1 MMNIDKFTE
10 RAQEAILS
18 AQKLGEKHNHT
29 QLEPEHLLLA
39 LIQQADGVV
48 LQILNKLGTDSTV
61 LLAQLQTELDRQP
74 RATQQA
80 QLSLSPRLDQVL
92 NQAEKEA
99 EQLKD
104 EYVSTEH
111 LLIGIIEKDQ
121 GAAGRILKERGVTRD
136 TVYG

>member
-1 MMNIDKFTE
+1 MMNIEKFTE
-10 RAQEAILS
+10 RAQEAILL
-18 AQKLGEKHNHT
+18 AQKLGEQHNHT

-39 LIQQADGVV
+39 LIQQDDGVV
-48 LQILNKLGTDSTV
+48 LQILNKLETDSAV
-61 LLAQLQTELDRQP
+61 LSAQLQTELDRQP
-74 RATQQA
+74 RATEQV
-80 QLSLSPRLDQVL
+80 QLHLSPRLNQVVS
-92 NQAEKEA
+92 QAEMEA

-121 GAAGRILKERGVTRD
+121 GAAVRILKERGVTRD

>member
-1 MMNIDKFTE
+1 MGSMMNIEKFTE

-48 LQILNKLGTDSTV
+48 LQILNKLETDSAV
-61 LLAQLQTELDRQP
+61 LSSQLQTELDRQA
-74 RATQQA
+74 RATEQV
-80 QLSLSPRLDQVL
+80 QLHLSPRLNKVL
-92 NQAEKEA
+92 SQAEMEA

-111 LLIGIIEKDQ
+111 LLIGIIEKDPGGLRLCGVQ
-121 GAAGRILKERGVTRD
+121 AGSAGQQ
-136 TVYG
+136 